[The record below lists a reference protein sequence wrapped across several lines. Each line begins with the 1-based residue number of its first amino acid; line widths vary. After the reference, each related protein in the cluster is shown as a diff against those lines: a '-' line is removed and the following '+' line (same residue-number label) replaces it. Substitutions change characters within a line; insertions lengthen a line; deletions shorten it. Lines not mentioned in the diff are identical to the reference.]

1 MQRLFL
7 DYGTFTAVY
16 CRAGPIG
23 RDHEPWPSA
32 PFAIDMSFTSHK
44 DALLLTH
51 SGNTVSRVI
60 ETHVGGVTGGDP
72 PVWIGVA
79 EPSECIEFRPS
90 ETLRQSM
97 CDELGVP
104 RASKLG
110 DVNLR
115 PDPVLLA
122 ASMRVRAD
130 AAGSWPLDQLEA
142 DVLIEALLRGLVLRY
157 FGGKLPRATT
167 LAFDDRK
174 LSRVMDYLESNL
186 SEDLSLD
193 DLAQVAALSRYH
205 FIRAFK
211 ATTGMTPHKFLLSR
225 RMNKAA
231 QRLAETGLPL
241 DRIAKQ
247 VGYTNG
253 HYFRRVFAQHFG
265 CSPSEFRKS
274 GANKLRV

>member
-1 MQRLFL
+1 
-7 DYGTFTAVY
+7 
-16 CRAGPIG
+16 
-23 RDHEPWPSA
+23 
-32 PFAIDMSFTSHK
+32 MSFTSHK

-51 SGNTVSRVI
+51 SGNTVSCAI
-60 ETHVGGVTGGDP
+60 ETHAGGVTGGDP
-72 PVWIGVA
+72 PAWIGVA

-90 ETLRQSM
+90 ERLRQSI

-104 RASKLG
+104 RASELG
-110 DVNLR
+110 DINLR

-142 DVLIEALLRGLVLRY
+142 DALIEALLRRLVLRC
-157 FGGKLPRATT
+157 FGGQLPRATT
-167 LAFDDRK
+167 LVLDDRK
-174 LSRVMDYLESNL
+174 VTRVMDYIESNL
-186 SEDLSLD
+186 SADLSLD

-211 ATTGMTPHKFLLSR
+211 ATTGLTPHRFLLSR

-231 QRLAETGLPL
+231 RLFMQTDLPL
-241 DRIAKQ
+241 NRIARQ

-253 HYFRRVFAQHFG
+253 HDFRRIFAQHFG
-265 CSPSEFRKS
+265 CPPSDIRK
-274 GANKLRV
+274 GRVRKDL